1 MPAFRP
7 TSRHSLLILLVMVL
21 VLQAPIASRAQ
32 GTTEASVGAVKVV
45 AAADSTMDAATFA
58 NTASAAITQAWPQFT
73 ALFATEPERAI
84 TITLVGTIDPA
95 TVNGWHWINDL
106 AWMSPDGTNA
116 MIATGGYSGLTDIE
130 AANVLRNILARAF
143 MQQAGAGHVPP
154 GLAAGLAR
162 YLETPIVATQAR
174 LGSLVQGLDQAG
186 TLPSWPEIVANEPEA
201 LSAEERAANGYA
213 LVAFLA
219 ERYGV
224 LGLRTL
230 VTSYATSSDLETNLN
245 ASFGQSTAAL
255 TGPWETFLPRW
266 FASGWRENAASAFDI
281 SRAESLFAR
290 GAYEAATAEAE
301 RSQRLFTD
309 IGDTA
314 GLSRVE
320 ALLAQCAVGLQA
332 DGLMLQTERALNDH
346 DYGNAMTYLLQAEA
360 LYDVL
365 PPEHRP
371 ATSIDR
377 YRTLA
382 TTGLDADAQL
392 AAAQESGNGWFT
404 AAQARGDALAAGDA
418 YASLGDEEG
427 RTEAAALVQTIDT
440 RIWRMVYLMS
450 AIVVGLAGWLI
461 AWAWLR
467 HPARLHWPSPRNA
480 SVPHLKAR

>member
-1 MPAFRP
+1 MPASRP
-7 TSRHSLLILLVMVL
+7 TSRHSLLVFLLVVL
-21 VLQAPIASRAQ
+21 PLLAPAPTRAQ
-32 GTTEASVGAVKVV
+32 ETTEASVGAVTFV
-45 AAADSTMDAATFA
+45 ATADATLDAPTFADS
-58 NTASAAITQAWPQFT
+58 ASPAIAEAWPQFT
-73 ALFATEPERAI
+73 ALFATEPERTL
-84 TITLVGTIDPA
+84 TITLVNTIDPA
-95 TVNGWHWINDL
+95 TVNGWLWINDL
-106 AWMSPDGTNA
+106 ARMSPDGSNA
-116 MIATGGYSGLTDIE
+116 MIATSGYANLTEIE
-130 AANVLRNILARAF
+130 AANILRNILAQAF
-143 MQQAGAGHVPP
+143 IQQAGAGHVPV

-186 TLPSWPEIVANEPEA
+186 TLPTWSEIVANQPDT
-201 LSAEERAANGYA
+201 LTAEERTANAYA
-213 LVAFLA
+213 FVAFIA

-230 VTSYATSSDLETNLN
+230 VTAYATSTDLDTNLS
-245 ASFGQSTAAL
+245 ASFGQDTTALAN
-255 TGPWETFLPRW
+255 PWKSFLPRW
-266 FASGWRENAASAFDI
+266 FASGWRDNAASAFDI

-309 IGDTA
+309 IGDES

-332 DGLMLQTERALNDH
+332 DGLMLQTERALNEH
-346 DYGNAMTYLLQAEA
+346 DYSSAMTYLLQAEA

-371 ATSIDR
+371 TTSIDR

-392 AAAQESGNGWFT
+392 AAAQDAGDGWFS
-404 AAQARGDALAAGDA
+404 AAEARGDALAAGDA

-427 RTEAAALVQTIDT
+427 RADANTLVNEIDT

-450 AIVVGLAGWLI
+450 ALVVGLAVWLI

-467 HPARLHWPSPRNA
+467 HPARLRWPSPRTVSA
-480 SVPHLKAR
+480 TTMKAR